1 MNDMNSLTLQQETAL
16 SLVFTK
22 KVIDPRISS
31 ISWIQ
36 QALVA
41 LRDQE
46 MIETR
51 TDNQRD
57 LVSVECIRS
66 EGSEHYIHAR
76 AARRWFKQVS
86 NEADCLM
93 MILASQDAEK
103 RKSEDGPIL
112 VSTDFGKPAYYAEL
126 SRCGLLEV
134 KWADDSPYLV
144 TVTDEG
150 RVYANGW
157 FQEQM
162 DMRSQNINFA
172 PNINTNVST
181 TANAEAEVRDV
192 TIGTTVG
199 ALIDLDVEQHLK
211 DAAQEAV
218 KQLEKAAKEK
228 DKTKFA
234 EKLEKIASIAKSS
247 AEIAGV
253 VLPFIQTTIKSL
265 LS

>member
-1 MNDMNSLTLQQETAL
+1 MNDMNGLTLQQETAL
-16 SLVFTK
+16 SLVFMK
-22 KVIDPRISS
+22 KVTDPRISS

-46 MIETR
+46 MIEAW
-51 TDNQRD
+51 TDYQRG
-57 LVSVECIRS
+57 LVSVECIRP
-66 EGSEHYIHAR
+66 EGSEHYINAR

-86 NEADCLM
+86 DEADCLM

-103 RKSEDGPIL
+103 RKSEDGPIF
-112 VSTDFGKPAYYAEL
+112 VSTDFGEPAYYAEL
-126 SRCGLLEV
+126 SRCGLLAV
-134 KWADDSPYLV
+134 KWADDAPYRA
-144 TVTDEG
+144 TVTDMG

-162 DMRSQNINFA
+162 NKRSQIINNNI
-172 PNINTNVST
+172 INNNVSA

-199 ALIDLDVEQHLK
+199 ALLDLDIEQSLK
-211 DAAQEAV
+211 DTTQEAV
-218 KQLEKAAKEK
+218 EQLEKAAKDK
-228 DKTKFA
+228 DRTKFA

-253 VLPFIQTTIKSL
+253 VLPFVQTAIKSL

>member
-16 SLVFTK
+16 SLVFMK
-22 KVIDPRISS
+22 KVTDPKISS

-51 TDNQRD
+51 TDNQR
-57 LVSVECIRS
+57 VNVECIRL
-66 EGSEHYIHAR
+66 EGSEHYINAR
-76 AARRWFKQVS
+76 KARKSFKPVS
-86 NEADCLM
+86 DEADCLM

-112 VSTDFGKPAYYAEL
+112 VSTDFGEPAYYAEL
-126 SRCGLLEV
+126 SRCDLLEV
-134 KWADDSPYLV
+134 QWADDSPYLV
-144 TVTDEG
+144 TVTDAG

-162 DMRSQNINFA
+162 GERIQIINNNA
-172 PNINTNVST
+172 PVFNNNVSS
-181 TANAEAEVRDV
+181 TANAEAEVRDE

-199 ALIDLDVEQHLK
+199 ALLDLDIEQSLK
-211 DAAQEAV
+211 DTAQEAV
-218 KQLEKAAKEK
+218 KQLEKAAKGK

-253 VLPFIQTTIKSL
+253 VLPFVQTAIKSL